1 MRFSRQLRLP
11 EVGEIGQ
18 QAIEKSR
25 ILIVGMGGLGCPAA
39 QYLIA
44 AGVGCLGIMDGDR
57 VDESNLH
64 RQILFSA
71 QDINRPKVEAAAERL
86 KLMSHTAKIN
96 AYFEPLSAAN
106 INFLLENYDVILD
119 CTDNFEAKY
128 LLNDFCVS
136 RKKTLISASATGFE
150 AYLMIVADN
159 GPCLRCL
166 YPQVK
171 TSDVG
176 SCNLSGILGAFV
188 GIVGSWL
195 AAETLKEILI
205 RARVNGNLSSSCGK
219 VLFFDFY
226 DSRTRSVSIKKN
238 PECVCS
244 IQHYNLDK
252 TRLDSHFNTQPKESL
267 YLTKDQLLALGDYIL
282 VDVRST
288 DERELSQ
295 KFENTKFIHKPY
307 LEIVSEAQL
316 DQELWDADQKYVLFC
331 SSGRRAAVAAQW
343 LRDHGV
349 KAAYSLRSEV

>member
-1 MRFSRQLRLP
+1 L
-11 EVGEIGQ
+11 
-18 QAIEKSR
+18 
-25 ILIVGMGGLGCPAA
+25 GGWGGGGCPAA

-71 QDINRPKVEAAAERL
+71 QDINSPKVEASARRL
-86 KLMSHTAKIN
+86 KLMSSAAKIN
-96 AYFEPLSAAN
+96 CYFESLSAAN
-106 INFLLENYDVILD
+106 INSILENYDIILD

-136 RKKTLISASATGFE
+136 HKKILISASATGFE

-176 SCNLSGILGAFV
+176 NCNLSGILGAFV

-205 RARVNGNLSSSCGK
+205 RARVNGNLSTSTDSLSSLRGK

-226 DSRTRSVSIKKN
+226 NSRTRSVSINKK

-244 IQHYNLDK
+244 IQHDNLDK
-252 TRLDSHFNTQPKESL
+252 TRSDAHFNSQPKESL
-267 YLTKDQLLALGDYIL
+267 YITKDQLLALGDYIL

-288 DERELSQ
+288 DEKYAEDEEKSPFYQ
-295 KFENTKFIHKPY
+295 KSENMKFIHKPY
-307 LEIVSEAQL
+307 LEIVSESQL
-316 DQELWDADQKYVLFC
+316 DQELWSVDKKYVLVC
-331 SSGRRAAVAAQW
+331 SSGRRSAIAAQW

-349 KAAYSLRSEV
+349 KAAYSLR